1 MGFIC
6 ATNVELGA
14 LSEPQARKALSGRSK
29 TQLALADQVVVSG
42 ANFLAGILL
51 GRYLGPDGYG
61 AFTLTNNVLLLVL
74 GLQAAMLATPMMVL
88 GPAADARSR
97 PGYYAAV
104 IRLQLWFAVIAAI
117 VAVIAISF
125 LQRYAPQLRLSG
137 LAMPVAAALAAFAV
151 HDFYRRSA
159 FVRDQPFVALMSDV
173 LAHALRIGA
182 YVGIGL
188 FAGLTPTSAFWSHAS
203 AAAIGIAVAIG
214 LLGRDRGTPQM
225 PMLEVIRKHWQFGKW
240 LLAEIVAYW
249 FGAHMLIIYATGYLL
264 SASSV
269 GRVTAAMNIASAVN
283 VFFLALENFVPSRA
297 STRYASQGLSGLQ
310 AYLRRVALLGMLL
323 TGGIVCVA
331 SFWADTWLHLAYGDK
346 YAGSAAL
353 VWWWSGYFLLGFLQ
367 RPLTAGLRVLGNTR
381 AIFIATLLGAVSSLL
396 LTYPLIT
403 TYDVDGTMLALC
415 IAQFTILS
423 TLLVLY
429 RRSVA
434 VARMRAAAA

>member
-1 MGFIC
+1 M
-6 ATNVELGA
+6 
-14 LSEPQARKALSGRSK
+14 SEHPGRTALSGRSK
-29 TQLALADQVVVSG
+29 TQLVLADQVVVSG

-88 GPAADARSR
+88 GPATDAHQRD
-97 PGYYAAV
+97 GYYAAV
-104 IRLQLWFAVIAAI
+104 IRLQIWFA
-117 VAVIAISF
+117 AISATVALLAILF
-125 LQRYAPQLRLSG
+125 LQRYAPQLRLGG

-159 FVRDQPFVALMSDV
+159 FVRDRPATALASDV
-173 LAHALRIGA
+173 VAHALRIGA
-182 YVGIGL
+182 YIGIGL
-188 FAGLTPTSAFWSHAS
+188 FVGLTPTLAFWSHAG
-203 AAAIGIAVAIG
+203 AAGVGILVAVGI
-214 LLGRDRGTPQM
+214 LGRDRGRHHM
-225 PMLEVIRKHWQFGKW
+225 SLGEVVRKHWQFGKW
-240 LLAEIVAYW
+240 LLAEVVAYW

-297 STRYASQGLSGLQ
+297 STRYASNGLPGLE

-323 TGGIVCVA
+323 TGAIVCVA
-331 SFWADTWLHLAYGDK
+331 SVWAENWLHLAYGDK
-346 YAGSAAL
+346 YAGSAPL

-403 TYDVDGTMLALC
+403 NYDVDGTMLALC
-415 IAQFTILS
+415 MAQFTILV
-423 TLLVLY
+423 TLLTMY
-429 RRSVA
+429 RRTVTA
-434 VARMRAAAA
+434 ARTRTAAA

>member
-1 MGFIC
+1 MSDHPG
-6 ATNVELGA
+6 
-14 LSEPQARKALSGRSK
+14 RKALSGRSK
-29 TQLALADQVVVSG
+29 TQLVLADQVVVSG
-42 ANFLAGILL
+42 ANFVAGIVL

-88 GPAADARSR
+88 GPGVDARSR
-97 PGYYAAV
+97 SGYYAAV
-104 IRLQLWFAVIAAI
+104 IRLQIGFAAISAI
-117 VAVIAISF
+117 VALLAILF
-125 LQRYAPQLRLSG
+125 LQRYSPQLRLGG
-137 LAMPVAAALAAFAV
+137 LAVPVAAALAAFAV

-159 FVRDQPFVALMSDV
+159 FVRDRPLVALLSDV
-173 LAHALRIGA
+173 IAHTLRIAA

-188 FAGLTPTSAFWSHAS
+188 FAGLAPTSAFWSHAG
-203 AAAIGIAVAIG
+203 AAAVGIALAVVM
-214 LLGRDRGTPQM
+214 LGRERGAHDM
-225 PMLEVIRKHWQFGKW
+225 PAGEVVRKHWQFGKW
-240 LLAEIVAYW
+240 LLAEILVYW
-249 FGAHMLIIYATGYLL
+249 FGANMLVIYATGYLL

-297 STRYASQGLSGLQ
+297 SSRYASQGLTGLQ

-346 YAGSAAL
+346 YAGSATL

-381 AIFIATLLGAVSSLL
+381 AIFIATLLGAVSALL

-415 IAQFTILS
+415 TAQFTILI
-423 TLLVLY
+423 TLLTMY
-429 RRSVA
+429 RRSVSATRMRRA
-434 VARMRAAAA
+434 VA